1 MKKAIAKLLTL
12 VMVLMAVLT
21 MAGCGSKKDEAPKE
35 EAVTEEKAEEPAAEE
50 TVEEEPAAEET
61 VEEEP
66 VEEAPADYTGTYLG
80 QLDFSDMMKEQF
92 TQSLGVEIDDPL
104 FMDLTLDLNADET
117 FNLKVDAEKFKADVV
132 AIMKNHIDDIIGVMM
147 EQNGL
152 SMDDLDDLAKA
163 NGYDGEDAFKQDL
176 MEQMETEMDS
186 AINLDEYK
194 DQLEVSGTYTIN
206 DKTIVM
212 KSADGGQDKMTIND
226 DGTLTLIVPTDD
238 QEITVVMTKQ

>member
-1 MKKAIAKLLTL
+1 MKTVIAKLLTL

-21 MAGCGSKKDEAPKE
+21 MAACGSKSEEQPKE
-35 EAVTEEKAEEPAAEE
+35 EAAVEEKAEEPAEE
-50 TVEEEPAAEET
+50 EAVEEE
-61 VEEEP
+61 V
-66 VEEAPADYTGTYLG
+66 VEEAPVEETDGDYTGTYLG

-104 FMDLTLDLNADET
+104 YMDVTLNLNEDET
-117 FNLKVDAEKFKADVV
+117 FNLKIDAEKFKADVIAV
-132 AIMKNHIDDIIGVMM
+132 MKNHIDDIIAAMM

-152 SMDDLDDLAKA
+152 SLDDLDDLAKA

-206 DKTIVM
+206 DKTIVL
-212 KSADGGQDKMTIND
+212 KSADGGQDKITIND

>member
-1 MKKAIAKLLTL
+1 MKKAIAKLLTF

-206 DKTIVM
+206 DKTIVL
-212 KSADGGQDKMTIND
+212 KSADGGQDKITIND

>member
-1 MKKAIAKLLTL
+1 MKTVIAKLLTL

-21 MAGCGSKKDEAPKE
+21 MAACGSKSEEQPKE
-35 EAVTEEKAEEPAAEE
+35 EAAVEEKAEEPAEE
-50 TVEEEPAAEET
+50 EAVEEE
-61 VEEEP
+61 V
-66 VEEAPADYTGTYLG
+66 VEEAPVEETDGNYTGTYLG

-104 FMDLTLDLNADET
+104 YMDVTLNLNEDET
-117 FNLKVDAEKFKADVV
+117 FNLKIDAEKFKADVIAV
-132 AIMKNHIDDIIGVMM
+132 MKNHIDDIIAAMM

-152 SMDDLDDLAKA
+152 SMDDLDDLAKS
-163 NGYDGEDAFKQDL
+163 NGYDGEDAFKQAL
-176 MEQMETEMDS
+176 MEQMETEMDN

-194 DQLEVSGTYTIN
+194 DQLEISGTYTIN

>member
-1 MKKAIAKLLTL
+1 MKTVIAKLLTL

-21 MAGCGSKKDEAPKE
+21 MAACGSKSEEQPKE
-35 EAVTEEKAEEPAAEE
+35 EAAVEEKAEEAAEE
-50 TVEEEPAAEET
+50 EAVEEE
-61 VEEEP
+61 V
-66 VEEAPADYTGTYLG
+66 VEEAPVEETDGDYTGTYLG

-104 FMDLTLDLNADET
+104 YMDVTLNLNEDET
-117 FNLKVDAEKFKADVV
+117 FNLKIDAEKFKADVV
-132 AIMKNHIDDIIGVMM
+132 AIMKKHIDDIIGVMM

-206 DKTIVM
+206 DKTIVL
-212 KSADGGQDKMTIND
+212 KSADGGQDKITIND
-226 DGTLTLIVPTDD
+226 DGTLTLVVPTDD

>member
-50 TVEEEPAAEET
+50 TVEEEPAVEET

-80 QLDFSDMMKEQF
+80 QLDFSEMMKEQF

-212 KSADGGQDKMTIND
+212 KSADGGQDKITIND
-226 DGTLTLIVPTDD
+226 DGTLTLVVPTDD

>member
-1 MKKAIAKLLTL
+1 MKKAIAKLLTF

-21 MAGCGSKKDEAPKE
+21 MAGCGSKKEEAPKE

-104 FMDLTLDLNADET
+104 FMDLTLDLNTDET

-152 SMDDLDDLAKA
+152 SMDDLDDLAKS
-163 NGYDGEDAFKQDL
+163 NGYDGEDAFKQAL
-176 MEQMETEMDS
+176 MEQMETEMDN

-194 DQLEVSGTYTIN
+194 DQLEISGTYTIN

-212 KSADGGQDKMTIND
+212 KSADGGQDKITIND

>member
-80 QLDFSDMMKEQF
+80 QLDFSEMMKEQF

-206 DKTIVM
+206 DKTIVL
-212 KSADGGQDKMTIND
+212 KSADGGQDKITIND
-226 DGTLTLIVPTDD
+226 DGTLTLVVPTDD

>member
-1 MKKAIAKLLTL
+1 MKKAIAKLLTF

-21 MAGCGSKKDEAPKE
+21 MAGCGSKKEEAPKE

-50 TVEEEPAAEET
+50 TVEEEPAVEET

-104 FMDLTLDLNADET
+104 FMDLTLDLNTDET

-152 SMDDLDDLAKA
+152 SMDDLDDLAKS
-163 NGYDGEDAFKQDL
+163 NGYDGEDAFKQAL

>member
-1 MKKAIAKLLTL
+1 MKKAIAKLLTF

-21 MAGCGSKKDEAPKE
+21 MAGCGSKKEEAPKE

-104 FMDLTLDLNADET
+104 FMNLTLDLNTDET

-152 SMDDLDDLAKA
+152 SMDDLDDLAKS
-163 NGYDGEDAFKQDL
+163 NGYDGEDAFKQAL
-176 MEQMETEMDS
+176 MEQMETEMDN

-194 DQLEVSGTYTIN
+194 DQLEISGTYTIN

-212 KSADGGQDKMTIND
+212 KSADGGQDQITIND

>member
-1 MKKAIAKLLTL
+1 MKKAIAKLLTF

-21 MAGCGSKKDEAPKE
+21 MAGCGSKKEEAPKE

-104 FMDLTLDLNADET
+104 FMDLTLDLNTDET

-152 SMDDLDDLAKA
+152 SMDDLDDLAKS
-163 NGYDGEDAFKQDL
+163 NGYDGEDAFKQAL
-176 MEQMETEMDS
+176 MEQMETEMDN

-194 DQLEVSGTYTIN
+194 DQLEISGTYTIN

-212 KSADGGQDKMTIND
+212 KSADGGQDQITIND

>member
-1 MKKAIAKLLTL
+1 MKKAIAKLLTF

>member
-1 MKKAIAKLLTL
+1 MKKAIAKLLTF

-21 MAGCGSKKDEAPKE
+21 MAGCGSKKEEAPKE

-80 QLDFSDMMKEQF
+80 QLDF
-92 TQSLGVEIDDPL
+92 I
-104 FMDLTLDLNADET
+104 MDLTLDLNADET